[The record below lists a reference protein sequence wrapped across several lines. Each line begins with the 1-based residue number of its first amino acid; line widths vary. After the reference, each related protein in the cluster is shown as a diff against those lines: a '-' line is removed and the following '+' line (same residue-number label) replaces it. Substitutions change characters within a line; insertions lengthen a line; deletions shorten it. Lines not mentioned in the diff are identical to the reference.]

1 MSRWGWPAMR
11 LIAAN
16 TMIRRRDWDCI
27 RTISCPSK
35 LPSGTFP
42 MFDVAFVLIYFSQSW
57 KVFSASYKLK
67 HVASPRI
74 IAVAKIEE

>member
-1 MSRWGWPAMR
+1 
-11 LIAAN
+11 
-16 TMIRRRDWDCI
+16 
-27 RTISCPSK
+27 
-35 LPSGTFP
+35 
-42 MFDVAFVLIYFSQSW
+42 MFDVAFVLIYFSQSS